1 MLPQGSNHLLCY
13 VRLDERANDLRTTTS
28 PTQALSD
35 EYDNNSG
42 LVPVEHSRGHPDRQS
57 HLQTTGQTLQKQ
69 DTTTSRQTETTDTY

>member
-35 EYDNNSG
+35 EYDKNSG
-42 LVPVEHSRGHPDRQS
+42 LVPVEHSRGHPDRQTS
-57 HLQTTGQTLQKQ
+57 YCCHGQN
-69 DTTTSRQTETTDTY
+69 

>member
-57 HLQTTGQTLQKQ
+57 HLQTTGQSAAK
-69 DTTTSRQTETTDTY
+69 